1 MRIGHPDLQCLTL
14 THSQAFVVNDTDSLF
29 CFAEYDADS
38 ATCSAVYDEEMLVVQ
53 LQNELAKLEVDILH
67 TQSHNL
73 RLEQTLK
80 LLDQDMNEKMQTIS
94 KYEVRFCSEPPT
106 WKM

>member
-1 MRIGHPDLQCLTL
+1 M
-14 THSQAFVVNDTDSLF
+14 
-29 CFAEYDADS
+29 
-38 ATCSAVYDEEMLVVQ
+38 VQ

-73 RLEQTLK
+73 RLDQTLK

-94 KYEVRFCSEPPT
+94 KYEVRLAVFVLYWREAAGYHALQQRACY
-106 WKM
+106 MLHVVV